1 MRSLI
6 DFAIRHEYSRVK
18 ALGDPLCDIGSL
30 IDWERFRFMEG
41 YLYNNKTSHGG
52 RPNIDIVIMVKMLV
66 LQHWFGL
73 SDPELERQVADRI
86 SFRMFLGTTEVVPDF
101 STVWLFRDRLTNCG
115 MDKALWEELQKQID
129 EKKLDKFKG
138 TIQDASFITSDPG
151 RKRNKKNQQDK
162 DAKEDHDLE
171 APLASQGEE
180 FDEDLLHIANNIVN
194 EELKSELPDEEPTNE
209 GTWAKKGV
217 KSYFGYKIHIM
228 VDTEYHLIRD
238 FETTTAS
245 VHDSKVDLGI
255 KDKPRYADKGYA
267 GAETRGIDASMKKAT
282 RGHKLGIRDV
292 LRNKRISKKR
302 APIERCFSVI
312 KRAHKSG
319 HVCVTTVAR
328 AGVKCM
334 MGAIVYNLVQLKHLA
349 NVNPT

>member
-18 ALGDPLCDIGSL
+18 ALGDPLDDIGSL
-30 IDWERFRFMEG
+30 VDWERFRFIESE
-41 YLYNNKTSHGG
+41 LYNNKTSRGG
-52 RPNIDIVIMVKMLV
+52 RPNIDIVIMVKLLV
-66 LQHWFGL
+66 IQHWYGL

-101 STVWLFRDRLTNCG
+101 STVWLFRERLINSG
-115 MDKALWEELQKQID
+115 MDKALWKELQSQIG
-129 EKKLDKFKG
+129 EKKFGEFKG

-151 RKRNKKNQQDK
+151 RKRNKKDQEDK
-162 DAKEDHDLE
+162 DAKEDNDSE
-171 APLASQGEE
+171 ALLGSQGEE
-180 FDEDLLHIANNIVN
+180 IDEGLLHIANNIIDDEVKT
-194 EELKSELPDEEPTNE
+194 EIPDEEPTNE

-217 KSYFGYKIHIM
+217 KSFFGYKSHILI
-228 VDTEYHLIRD
+228 DTEYHLIRD

-255 KDKPRYADKGYA
+255 EGKPRYADKGYD
-267 GAETRGIDASMKKAT
+267 GAETRGFNASMKKAT
-282 RGHKLGIRDV
+282 RGHKLGIKDV
-292 LRNKRISKKR
+292 LRNKRIGKKR
-302 APIERCFSVI
+302 SPIERCFSVI
-312 KRAHKSG
+312 KRAHNGG

-334 MGAIVYNLVQLKHLA
+334 MGAMVYNIVQLKHLA
-349 NVNPT
+349 NVTPS